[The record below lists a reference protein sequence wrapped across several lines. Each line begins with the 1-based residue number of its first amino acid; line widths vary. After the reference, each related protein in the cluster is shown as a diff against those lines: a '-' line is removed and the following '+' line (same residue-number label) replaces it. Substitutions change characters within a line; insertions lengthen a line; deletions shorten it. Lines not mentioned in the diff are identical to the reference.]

1 MLNQK
6 EKIDMSQNG
15 TEMKIV
21 CICDHFMEESFYTH
35 CLENFTGIRLLATPY
50 FGAKTRKEMRCM
62 VHEIESKG
70 PYAYEPPAEVFEA
83 VKDADLIMTHLCPI
97 PRELMQAAPNLKYIL
112 LNRGG
117 TENVD
122 LKAAKEMN
130 IPVLN
135 NPAHNGNAV
144 AELTIGHM
152 ICETRNIAR
161 AHMALKN
168 GEWREKFP
176 NVGQVYELRGK
187 TIGLIGFGT
196 IGRLVAEKLMP
207 FHVNVIA
214 TDPAISPDDPDV
226 LQYNVTLTDL
236 ETVMKES
243 DIVSLHAR
251 NDNKEIIL
259 GKEQFD
265 LMKSTAVFINTA
277 RAYMVDYD
285 YLAKILKE
293 NRIMGA
299 ALEVFPVEPLPKD
312 SPFISLDNVS
322 LTNHRG
328 GDTVNCYSDSP
339 EYLLTQ
345 IYHHLTEGK
354 RPKFFID

>member
-1 MLNQK
+1 MKVNKKLNLAV
-6 EKIDMSQNG
+6 NG
-15 TEMKIV
+15 KNMKIV
-21 CICDHFMEESFYTH
+21 CVSDHFMVESFYLD
-35 CLENFTGIRLLATPY
+35 CLKKFEGLQLLSIPY
-50 FGAKTRKEMRCM
+50 FGAHTRKEMREM
-62 VHEIESKG
+62 VHNIETKG
-70 PYAYEPPAEVFEA
+70 PYAYELPKEVFDA
-83 VKDADLIMTHLCPI
+83 VKDADILMVHLCPV
-97 PRELMQAAPNLKYIL
+97 PKELMLAAPNLKYIL

-122 LKAAKEMN
+122 IKSAKELG

-152 ICETRNIAR
+152 ISETRNMAR
-161 AHMALKN
+161 THMELKK
-168 GEWREKFP
+168 GIWRENFP
-176 NVGQVYELRGK
+176 NVGRVYELRGK

-196 IGRLVAEKLMP
+196 IGRLVAEKLQP
-207 FHVNVIA
+207 FNVNIIA
-214 TDPAISPDDPDV
+214 TDPAISSGDEDIIK
-226 LQYNVTLTDL
+226 YNVTLTDL

-251 NDNKEIIL
+251 NEERKIIV

-265 LMKSTAVFINTA
+265 LMKPTAVFVNTA

-285 YLAKILKE
+285 YLAKILEEGK
-293 NRIMGA
+293 ITGA
-299 ALEVFPVEPLPKD
+299 ALEVFPVEPLPQD
-312 SPFISLDNVS
+312 SPFIYLDNVS

-339 EYLLTQ
+339 EYLLTELYNL
-345 IYHHLTEGK
+345 INNGK
-354 RPKFFID
+354 RPKFYID